1 MKKLA
6 LLIAL
11 LAAPSLAWAQ
21 GCTGTGGINSIA
33 SCQDAISIQL
43 SDYVGTYQNV
53 QNPHTRRATWTQI
66 GALIGGGATVVGGD
80 LTGTVASATV
90 AKINGATLGSTTA
103 TSANVMIG
111 SGSAWVTHAFSGD
124 WTISNTGAATLATV
138 NANTGTWGDST
149 HTGQFTV
156 NGKGLI
162 TGVSSVAIAAGVSL
176 SAANTWTAAQRG
188 QPATVTISTST
199 FTPNFDTA
207 QNQSITLVHASCV
220 CTIANPSTTP
230 VAGQSGMIAISQ
242 SATGS
247 DTVSWGSQY
256 KFAGATAPTLSTGA
270 NAVDFLPYYVFSAT
284 QIVVGAGVLNAH

>member
-1 MKKLA
+1 MKKFA

-21 GCTGTGGINSIA
+21 GCTGTGGINSIDA
-33 SCQDAISIQL
+33 CQAAVSIQL
-43 SDYVGTYQNV
+43 TDEVATYQLG
-53 QNPHTRRATWTQI
+53 QSPHTRKATWTQI
-66 GALIGGGATVVGGD
+66 GALIGGGATAVGGD

-103 TSANVMIG
+103 TSANVLIG

-162 TGVSSVAIAAGVSL
+162 TAVSSVAIAAGVSL
-176 SAANTWTAAQRG
+176 SVANTWTAAQRG
-188 QPATVTISTST
+188 QPSTLVISTAT

-207 QNQSITLVHASCV
+207 QNFAMTLIHASCV
-220 CTIANPSTTP
+220 CVVANPSTTP
-230 VAGQSGMIAISQ
+230 VAGQSGMIAITQ

-247 DTVSWGSQY
+247 DTVTWGGLY